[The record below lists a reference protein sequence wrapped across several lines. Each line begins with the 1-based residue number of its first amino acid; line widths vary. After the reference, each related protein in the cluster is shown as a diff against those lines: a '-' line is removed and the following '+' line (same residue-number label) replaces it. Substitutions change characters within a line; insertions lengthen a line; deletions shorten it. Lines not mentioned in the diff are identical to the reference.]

1 MKKKTVSLILAS
13 SIVLGTINP
22 VAGAS
27 FVVDKNEVSKI
38 ELAAVSE
45 EVKNDISSK
54 IKGNIKVK
62 DINVWKGTKDIN
74 WKDAVEITGDNQ

>member
-27 FVVDKNEVSKI
+27 FVVDKNDVSKI
-38 ELAAVSE
+38 
-45 EVKNDISSK
+45 
-54 IKGNIKVK
+54 
-62 DINVWKGTKDIN
+62 
-74 WKDAVEITGDNQ
+74 